1 MDVPVRWIVGG
12 DVARIANL
20 VNYKPYAPTGNVI
33 VDIEY
38 TGTPPSINPSPTN
51 DSTNTKS
58 ATIYFTL
65 QEEDGAAL
73 GETHTF
79 QIPIYI

>member
-1 MDVPVRWIVGG
+1 MPVRWIVGG

-20 VNYKPYAPTGNVI
+20 INYKPYAPTGYVI

-38 TGTPPSINPSPTN
+38 TGTPPSINSSPTN
-51 DSTNTKS
+51 NSINTKNVN
-58 ATIYFTL
+58 IYFTL
-65 QEEDGAAL
+65 QEEDGAPL
-73 GETHTF
+73 GEVHVF